1 MSRHPVMNYR
11 AQNTVRIPDLMG
23 GINTRDALSMIN
35 DNQLTDS
42 LNMWWYDGALKT
54 RPGTSNTGS
63 VTVAGYDEY
72 IEPKV
77 TDVYI
82 CKYRLFYYYLYG
94 TRREGEY
101 SEKGFCETCFWLQG
115 EDNIVVL
122 PVLKGERVNFI
133 CKKNNTI
140 YAFADSYKIWKLEFK
155 AGTTDRVSDWQEA
168 TEKDYYVPLVI
179 GDCKFIENGGGNPTR
194 TEVIANGVMYEGY
207 NILGNYYKMEY
218 SMYNPLCK
226 NVDTDH
232 AKPWHYA
239 YYGLL
244 NDVFEN
250 NKYVGMNIE
259 ATITLSDGTT
269 ETLKVKITEHSPY
282 EADPKDIGPIYDGD
296 LRLMVTGTTIHFCDT
311 NCNTIE
317 VYEGF
322 YPNNNLVIKVPYIPD
337 NRDEMRKK
345 LFNMTQCTWFGGA
358 SAGLKGGTRL
368 FLCGNKNEKEKA
380 LVMWSG
386 LNEPLYFSENT
397 YFYVGDSTQAV
408 TGFGKQSDM
417 LVIFKERGAGM
428 YYTQYVRNEN
438 ITAQDLI
445 NQKVIDYSA
454 SNVYFPLIAIHDT
467 IGCDIPSSI
476 QLCRNRLVWANSD
489 GKVYTLVSNN
499 QYSERNVY
507 CVSDMIG
514 NKLKQKFI
522 DLEDLNNVFSAD
534 WEGHYLLF
542 IDNSVFVMDYESYG
556 YVYIASHTK
565 TEDAQKKIPWWYW
578 EFNNVDSGYG
588 DYKIRAVIQVKDR
601 LFVVKYPEEPNGL
614 FCDFEIEEL
623 AVCQDTDSS
632 VPIHSM
638 LQTKLFDFSM
648 PAYKKNVQRV
658 NLSLGNN
665 GGEPIRVEFI
675 TEYGSEEQEIIV
687 DGEQTEAH
695 TAGYI
700 TSRAVFPC
708 TKSVKSFG
716 VRLSCEGNMA
726 ANGMSLDYVIL
737 GGAR

>member
-1 MSRHPVMNYR
+1 MSRHTVMNYR
-11 AQNTVRIPDLMG
+11 APNTVRIPDLMG
-23 GINTRDALSMIN
+23 GINTREALSMIN

-54 RPGTSNTGS
+54 RPGINKIGS
-63 VTVAGYDEY
+63 VVTEAFNER
-72 IEPKV
+72 IEPRL

-82 CKYRLFYYYLYG
+82 CGERLFYYSIQGLRD
-94 TRREGEY
+94 TEEGLVD
-101 SEKGFCETCFWLQG
+101 FWETSFWLLG
-115 EDNIVVL
+115 KSEFKKL
-122 PVLKGERVNFI
+122 PFISYKTINFV
-133 CKKNNTI
+133 CQKNNTV
-140 YAFADSYKIWKLEFK
+140 YAFTDSGEIWKLKFVT
-155 AGTTDRVSDWQEA
+155 GTTEIENEWERA
-168 TEKDYYVPLVI
+168 TEKDYYVPLVM
-179 GDCKFIENGGGNPTR
+179 GDCKFIENGGMNPTR

-207 NILGNYYKMEY
+207 NILGDYYKMEY
-218 SMYNPLCK
+218 SMYNPLYK

-232 AKPWHYA
+232 HGPWHYA

-244 NDVFEN
+244 NNVFEN

-259 ATITLSDGTT
+259 ATITLSDGTS
-269 ETLKVKITEHSPY
+269 ETLKVEITEHSPD
-282 EADPKDIGPIYDGD
+282 EADPKDIGPINNGK
-296 LRLMVTGTTIHFCDT
+296 RLMVTGTTIHFCDT
-311 NCNTIE
+311 NGNNIE
-317 VYEGF
+317 VFEGY
-322 YPNNNLVIKVPYIPD
+322 YPDNNLVIKAPYIPD
-337 NRDEMRKK
+337 NRDEMQKK
-345 LFNMTQCTWFGGA
+345 VFNMTQSTWFGGA

-397 YFYVGDSTQAV
+397 YFYVGDTTQAV

-417 LVIFKERGAGM
+417 LVIFKERGAGTF
-428 YYTQYVRNEN
+428 YTKYVKNDS
-438 ITAQDLI
+438 ITASDLI
-445 NQKVIDYSA
+445 NQAVIDYSSSA
-454 SNVYFPLIAIHDT
+454 VYFPLTQIHDT

-514 NKLKQKFI
+514 NKLKQRFI
-522 DLEDLNNVFSAD
+522 DLKDLNNVFSAD

-542 IDNSVFVMDYESYG
+542 INSSVFVMDYESYG
-556 YVYIASHTK
+556 YVYAGSHTK

-578 EFNNVDSGYG
+578 EFKDDRNRVRAAVNVYNE
-588 DYKIRAVIQVKDR
+588 
-601 LFVVKYPEEPNGL
+601 LFIVSYPEEPNGR
-614 FCDFEIEEL
+614 FAEFEIDNL
-623 AVCQDTDSS
+623 DTSLDADNYK
-632 VPIHSM
+632 PIHSM

-687 DGEQTEAH
+687 DGEQTEAR

-700 TSRAVFPC
+700 TNRAVFPC
-708 TKSVKSFG
+708 IKSVKQLG

-726 ANGMSLDYVIL
+726 ADGMSLDYVIL